1 MSPKNM
7 GFVKLWRS
15 FFDSEDFK
23 ARKGKTNDRRIMCLA
38 IICQAN
44 YKKVTH
50 NGVTLQPGEI
60 IITHEKL
67 ARIAEVQLTSVKA
80 HLVALVKARIIECSK
95 TFQGTRIKVINW
107 EHYQDTAEV
116 TPVPQQLKRKV
127 SKKLTP
133 TFKEEKKKEKR
144 SNRETKPKNIVPD
157 CDFFQCDELNKWVG
171 GLPKSTKER
180 WCNYA
185 DYTLMEEMTYAAKE
199 WAEEKGKTM
208 KSCYQFVENWWKR
221 DKRFTSMEDNR
232 RKLEFFAK
240 YDK

>member
-60 IITHEKL
+60 IITHKKL
-67 ARIAEVQLTSVKA
+67 AQIAALQLTSVKA

-107 EHYQDTAEV
+107 ERYQDTAELTSV
-116 TPVPQQLKRKV
+116 LQPSNGGT
-127 SKKLTP
+127 SAKLTP
-133 TFKEEKKKEKR
+133 TFKVKR
-144 SNRETKPKNIVPD
+144 KVVVD
-157 CDFFQCDELNKWVG
+157 
-171 GLPKSTKER
+171 
-180 WCNYA
+180 NYKVLL
-185 DYTLMEEMTYAAKE
+185 DGMY
-199 WAEEKGKTM
+199 
-208 KSCYQFVENWWKR
+208 
-221 DKRFTSMEDNR
+221 
-232 RKLEFFAK
+232 
-240 YDK
+240 

>member
-1 MSPKNM
+1 M

-15 FFDSEDFK
+15 FFDSDDFK
-23 ARKGKTNDRRIMCLA
+23 ARKGKTNDRRIMCLV

-95 TFQGTRIKVINW
+95 TFQGTKIKVINW
-107 EHYQDTAEV
+107 ERYQDTEQI
-116 TPVPQQLKRKV
+116 TPVLQQLKRKV

-144 SNRETKPKNIVPD
+144 INRETKPKKEVPV

-171 GLPKSTKER
+171 TLPESTRER
-180 WCNYA
+180 WEKYA
-185 DYTLMEEMTYAAKE
+185 DYELMEEMTYAAKE
-199 WAEEKGKTM
+199 WTEVNNKT
-208 KSCYQFVENWWKR
+208 KKNYCQFLENWWKR
-221 DKRFTSMEDNR
+221 DKRFAAAEDNR
-232 RKLEFFAK
+232 RKSEFFAK